1 METKKQTPVE
11 WLIESLEKLE
21 YNLEKGIISL
31 DDYFINVK
39 WVKDQSKALE
49 KEQIM
54 DAHKTGWLEGNNPL
68 IFKIG
73 SEQYYKDTYE
83 K

>member
-1 METKKQTPVE
+1 MENKQTAVE
-11 WLIESLEKLE
+11 WFYNEIFKPNMHSSIDDLDTILAKANVMFEK
-21 YNLEKGIISL
+21 
-31 DDYFINVK
+31 
-39 WVKDQSKALE
+39 
-49 KEQIM
+49 QIM
-54 DAHKTGWLEGNNPL
+54 DAHKTGWLEGNNHL

>member
-1 METKKQTPVE
+1 MKQTAVE

-31 DDYFINVK
+31 DDYIINVK
-39 WVKDQSKALE
+39 WVKEQAKEME
-49 KEQIM
+49 KEQII
-54 DAHKTGWLEGNNPL
+54 DAFQTGDSRLNAH
-68 IFKIG
+68 
-73 SEQYYKDTYE
+73 QYYNETFK

>member
-1 METKKQTPVE
+1 MENKQTAVE
-11 WLIESLEKLE
+11 WFYNEIFKPNMHSSIDDLDTILAKANAMFEK
-21 YNLEKGIISL
+21 
-31 DDYFINVK
+31 
-39 WVKDQSKALE
+39 
-49 KEQIM
+49 QIM